1 MQNINCDAIHK
12 NASLRDRSSNLYALM
27 IAAAVSMPLRNK
39 VAQSKRKRAMVNGM
53 VNMVIVSNTP
63 RTKMAINAGI

>member
-12 NASLRDRSSNLYALM
+12 NASLRDRSSHLNALM
-27 IAAAVSMPLRNK
+27 TAAAVSIPLKNR

-53 VNMVIVSNTP
+53 VNIVIVSIAPKMN
-63 RTKMAINAGI
+63 MAIKAGI